1 MRRSYVPATGLAA
14 ALLAV
19 ACAACG
25 SAAAPAQPAASSA
38 SSGGAAPAASGTMA
52 CAAGALRVTGLR
64 TQAGTM
70 PGTVTSVEFR
80 NTGTGACTLD
90 GWPAVAIASPGP
102 VRAGAKIRRQGD
114 TAAFTIARTRVRLAP
129 GASATASLLIAT
141 PQSAASCAAPAWRVT
156 PPPGRGP
163 ATVLRPAAGP
173 RVCAGSTVVVSPVYP
188 GARLRAHFFGPSP
201 GHSPT

>member
-1 MRRSYVPATGLAA
+1 MRRSYVPITGLAA
-14 ALLAV
+14 ALLA
-19 ACAACG
+19 AFCAACG
-25 SAAAPAQPAASSA
+25 SAAAPAQPGS
-38 SSGGAAPAASGTMA
+38 PAADPGHGT
-52 CAAGALRVTGLR
+52 CPAGALRVTGLR

-90 GWPAVAIASPGP
+90 GWPAVVIASPAA

-141 PQSAASCAAPAWRVT
+141 PQPAASCAAPSWQVT

-163 ATVLRPAAGP
+163 ATVLHSAAGP